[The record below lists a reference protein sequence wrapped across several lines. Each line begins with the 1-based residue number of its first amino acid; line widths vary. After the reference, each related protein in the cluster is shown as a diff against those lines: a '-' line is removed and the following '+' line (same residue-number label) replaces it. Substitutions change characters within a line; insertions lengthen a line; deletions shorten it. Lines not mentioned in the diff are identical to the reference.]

1 MGAHA
6 VTPMVELLALA
17 RPSGSDLWAFWVLAG
32 LWIVI
37 LSLIWAMVRWLRDAS
52 DDEGPRGL

>member
-1 MGAHA
+1 MH
-6 VTPMVELLALA
+6 ELLALT

-32 LWIVI
+32 LWAVI
-37 LSLIWAMVRWLRDAS
+37 LSLVWIMARWLRDAS